1 MSVASRAVASQ
12 EDIIL
17 ATMGAAAGLAGLVLV
32 FLGIVVS
39 AVQSYAGDTNKRVR
53 RKYVG
58 LRWGSFG
65 LFLLSLATVLLA
77 LLWLMNGGDNLY
89 RAAITLFVAVLV
101 GMAGL
106 GVAVMKVLVG

>member
-1 MSVASRAVASQ
+1 MATQ

-32 FLGIVVS
+32 FLGIVIS
-39 AVQSYAGDTNKRVR
+39 TIQSYPGATGRRVK
-53 RKYVG
+53 RKYVVLG
-58 LRWGSFG
+58 WGTFA
-65 LFLLSLATVLLA
+65 LFALSLATVLFA
-77 LLWLMNGGDNLY
+77 LLWLMNGGATLY
-89 RAAITLFVAVLV
+89 GAAITLFVVVIV